1 MKNKQIFV
9 SFGDKKT
16 EQAFYELRKG
26 KFQDK
31 NLYKWIKR
39 AKKDLKENPF
49 CGIQIQKKL
58 IPKKYITEY
67 DANNL
72 WKYDLPS
79 AWRLIYTIKG
89 NEIMIISII
98 LEWMTHKEY
107 ENRFGYT

>member
-1 MKNKQIFV
+1 MKNKQTFV
-9 SFGDKKT
+9 SFGDKKI
-16 EQAFYELRKG
+16 EKAFNELKEG

-31 NLYKWIKR
+31 KLYEWVQR

-49 CGIQIQKKL
+49 CGIQIPKKL
-58 IPKKYITEY
+58 IPKKYVQKY

-89 NEIMIISII
+89 NEIMIISIV
-98 LEWMTHKEY
+98 LEWMKHKDY
-107 ENRFGYT
+107 EKRFRY